1 MVDFFELINLFFGW
15 MTIRGWLDDDLMI
28 FKAVSIALKV
38 YLQIAW
44 TEGIS
49 VSWLASLIR
58 LAA

>member
-38 YLQIAW
+38 YLQIA
-44 TEGIS
+44 
-49 VSWLASLIR
+49 
-58 LAA
+58 